1 MIVYENIEK
10 ALEAI
15 KSISLTKG
23 PPMYY
28 REQNKDYRITS
39 SLHRLSSNKDI
50 ENEAIK
56 TNAFI
61 QWIKN
66 RKALLPSAV
75 AVNGLLHGTDL
86 VYETIPKVV

>member
-15 KSISLTKG
+15 KHTSLTKG
-23 PPMYY
+23 SPIYY
-28 REQNKDYRITS
+28 RGQNKDYHITS
-39 SLHRLSSNKDI
+39 SLHRLTSDIDI

-61 QWIKN
+61 QWIKKRN
-66 RKALLPSAV
+66 TLLPSAV
-75 AVNGLLHGTDL
+75 AVNDLLH
-86 VYETIPKVV
+86 